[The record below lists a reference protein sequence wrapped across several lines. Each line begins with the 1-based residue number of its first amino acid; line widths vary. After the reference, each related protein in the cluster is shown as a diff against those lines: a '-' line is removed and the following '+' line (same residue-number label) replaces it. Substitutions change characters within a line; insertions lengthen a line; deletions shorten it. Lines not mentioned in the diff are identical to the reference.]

1 MAGTIYGPYP
11 VGTFGVYT
19 WCAYQELIPQP
30 NNRALTGTFILPQ
43 FKSAPMV
50 SVQIIS
56 SVGAPLMQI
65 YAVKV
70 VEIPGTIVE
79 TEIAIEAETIAEVL
93 PAGSYYINIIVTG
106 VPMDPPSFAAE

>member
-1 MAGTIYGPYP
+1 
-11 VGTFGVYT
+11 
-19 WCAYQELIPQP
+19 
-30 NNRALTGTFILPQ
+30 
-43 FKSAPMV
+43 MV